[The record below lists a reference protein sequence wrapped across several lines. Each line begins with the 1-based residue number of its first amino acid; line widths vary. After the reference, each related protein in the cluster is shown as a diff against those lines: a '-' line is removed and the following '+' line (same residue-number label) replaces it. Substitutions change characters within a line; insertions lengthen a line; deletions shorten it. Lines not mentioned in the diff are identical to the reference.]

1 MYFVAKVS
9 AGKARKSTPD
19 SGDPSWP
26 GAKKRT
32 QRGPF
37 RGRDLGLR
45 LKGARNTS
53 PGFSRTGPNVRVQ
66 PCMGKRSEECHRG
79 VRRFR
84 PVKEMR
90 NSTRLH
96 GRGEIWGQTGRFAY
110 FRRELLLLS
119 CALAPLLSACS
130 KPGSERANLGPQE
143 VLVTEVIQRDV
154 PVVRE
159 WIGSLDGS
167 VNADIRARVSG
178 YLVSQNYREGTLVHQ
193 GDLLF
198 QIDSSTY
205 EAAME
210 QAKSAVA
217 QSEANQ
223 LQAEQTEKR
232 ETQLFEQKV
241 ESAQNR
247 DNAVQANVAAKAE
260 VKAQQAALRQ
270 AQLNLQF
277 TKITAPVSGIA
288 GIANPGV
295 GDLVGPS
302 DAQALM
308 TMSTVDP
315 IKAYLKISEQD
326 YLKFA
331 RRVEQLRDTG
341 GVAPPAEIILADG
354 TLYPHQGKF
363 SAVDREVDQQTGT
376 IRLAAL
382 FPNPAN
388 ILRPGGFVRVRVT
401 VRQILG
407 AILVPQRAVNE
418 LQTSYE
424 VAVVGGG
431 NKVEIRSVKV
441 GDTVGTLWVIEEGMR
456 PGERVIVEGA
466 QKVRDGQEV
475 KPMPWTPSAPT
486 KAQ

>member
-1 MYFVAKVS
+1 M
-9 AGKARKSTPD
+9 
-19 SGDPSWP
+19 
-26 GAKKRT
+26 
-32 QRGPF
+32 
-37 RGRDLGLR
+37 
-45 LKGARNTS
+45 
-53 PGFSRTGPNVRVQ
+53 
-66 PCMGKRSEECHRG
+66 
-79 VRRFR
+79 
-84 PVKEMR
+84 
-90 NSTRLH
+90 
-96 GRGEIWGQTGRFAY
+96 RGEIWNKASRLAY
-110 FRRELLLLS
+110 LGFSLRILLLCCTLALLLS
-119 CALAPLLSACS
+119 GCS
-130 KPGSERANLGPQE
+130 KSGSEAPGFGPQE
-143 VLVTEVIQRDV
+143 VLVTEVIQQDV

-178 YLVSQNYREGTLVHQ
+178 YLVSQSYKEGTLVHK
-193 GDLLF
+193 GDPLF

-205 EAAME
+205 EAAVE
-210 QAKSAVA
+210 QAKSALA

-223 LQAEQTEKR
+223 LQAEQTENR

-241 ESAQNR
+241 ESAQSR

-270 AQLNLQF
+270 AQLNLEF
-277 TKITAPVSGIA
+277 TRITAPVSGIA
-288 GIANPGV
+288 GIANPGI

-302 DAQALM
+302 DAQPLM

-331 RRVEQLRDTG
+331 RRVEQARRAG
-341 GVAPPAEIILADG
+341 EVAPPAEIILADG

-382 FPNPAN
+382 FPNPDN
-388 ILRPGGFVRVRVT
+388 ILRPGGFVRVRVA
-401 VRQILG
+401 VRNIPG
-407 AILVPQRAVNE
+407 ALLVPQRAVNE

-431 NKVEIRSVKV
+431 NKVEIRTVKV
-441 GDTVGTLWVIEEGMR
+441 GDRVGMLWVIEEGIK
-456 PGERVIVEGA
+456 PGDRVIVEGA
-466 QKVRDGQEV
+466 QKVLEGQLV
-475 KPMPWTPSAPT
+475 RPMPWTPPPVT
-486 KAQ
+486 KTQ